1 MPAAE
6 ITAMKVVSLRITRP
20 DSFSRPARTGQKI
33 LFAEQYPDDFKAL
46 SKKLADSYDKKEKKL
61 KERLKELNND
71 NTEEA

>member
-1 MPAAE
+1 MSENP
-6 ITAMKVVSLRITRP
+6 
-20 DSFSRPARTGQKI
+20 
-33 LFAEQYPDDFKAL
+33 FAEQYPDDFKAL